1 MDILSNEKSWKLCL
15 WVDFQIPV
23 LFLFTV
29 QQIDILNLKL
39 DIANGSNNLK
49 FLWKTAHI
57 I

>member
-1 MDILSNEKSWKLCL
+1 MDYIYIDIQSNGKSWKLCL

-49 FLWKTAHI
+49 FL
-57 I
+57 